1 MQDDWSFRLGKGRF
15 RLVCEGY
22 DMCESTTV
30 QWDVRQHNRV
40 HNLSNVM
47 TLVAVKANGHH
58 LLSVLNHE
66 ATELLLLTLML

>member
-15 RLVCEGY
+15 RLVCECY

-30 QWDVRQHNRV
+30 QRDVRQHNRA

-47 TLVAVKANGHH
+47 TVVAVTTNGHNV
-58 LLSVLNHE
+58 LNVLNHE
-66 ATELLLLTLML
+66 ATELFLLTLML